1 MKKYR
6 LGEPRLTLLLL

>member
-6 LGEPRLTLLLL
+6 LGEPWMTLLLL